1 MVVVRTGGWVVAVV
15 EVEGEPAVLLVLVE
29 VSGEAT
35 TCVGEGGVKRGV
47 EGGGEVDSKDLR
59 GFRSRGW

>member
-1 MVVVRTGGWVVAVV
+1 MAAMV

-35 TCVGEGGVKRGV
+35 ACVGEGGVKGGV
-47 EGGGEVDSKDLR
+47 GGEVDSKDLR